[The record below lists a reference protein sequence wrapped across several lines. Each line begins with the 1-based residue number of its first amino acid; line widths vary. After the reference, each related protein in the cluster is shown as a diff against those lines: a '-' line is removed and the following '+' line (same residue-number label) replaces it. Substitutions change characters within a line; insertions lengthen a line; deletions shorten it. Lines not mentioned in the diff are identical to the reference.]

1 MEKILKFI
9 VLIMILAV
17 IIIPMLFNLT
27 KLKKKKMLYITLF
40 FYSIWSTFIYWIDIS
55 FQTTFISN
63 WKLKKNISGLKYFYR
78 LVKAEMKIML
88 LCLCFANIYIFLYFI
103 KKGNNLVSL
112 LFIEFVLFNTLTF
125 SDENIELKM
134 DNKNKSNTTDVVVDD
149 NSKLKNL
156 IKMVVSIVVIAI
168 GVYVFKNG
176 IHFPDTSSG
185 NDGND
190 IPFEKR
196 EKPSHAEEDSSDWEP
211 FSKKAMEEHD
221 YWHRFTEDKSNP
233 AVNMP
238 EEASKKKKHTFFW

>member
-1 MEKILKFI
+1 MLFIVKFI
-9 VLIMILAV
+9 VLIMILAI

-63 WKLKKNISGLKYFYR
+63 WKLKKNISGLKYFYIF
-78 LVKAEMKIML
+78 V
-88 LCLCFANIYIFLYFI
+88 NIFLYFI
-103 KKGNNLVSL
+103 KKWNKCLLLVSL
-112 LFIEFVLFNTLTF
+112 LVIEFVLFNTITF
-125 SDENIELKM
+125 SDEANDENFEIKT
-134 DNKNKSNTTDVVVDD
+134 DNKNESNTTDVVVDD
-149 NSKLKNL
+149 NSKLKDL